1 MPRDSRK
8 DKNVLGE
15 FKSEEIAGH
24 KFEDLDSV
32 LQSLGEDKG
41 DKKGKLRK
49 TKVEKTEVKKKEKG
63 RRSVEKEV
71 TEEEEEV
78 EELVKSENIKE
89 TEPEVAVAKAHKVVA
104 TKSEGDLVRRDLVNF
119 QNNFNLA
126 SSSGQCGWTS
136 VLHIQIF

>member
-1 MPRDSRK
+1 M
-8 DKNVLGE
+8 LGE

-32 LQSLGEDKG
+32 LQSLGEEKG
-41 DKKGKLRK
+41 EKKGKLK
-49 TKVEKTEVKKKEKG
+49 KAKVEKAEVKTKKEKG

-78 EELVKSENIKE
+78 EELEKSENNKE
-89 TEPEVAVAKAHKVVA
+89 TEPEVAAARVHKVLA

-126 SSSGQCGWTS
+126 SSSGQCFFF
-136 VLHIQIF
+136 LHIMICFI